1 MRAINRFLVEN
12 HIRVSNNPCISPDF
26 CLDWSALAKTLKDGA
41 ATELPD
47 TRFDTAAG
55 SWVLVED
62 ALTGDCA
69 WKLLPREGGTG
80 RSTLEDGAALDDGSV
95 VFPATWENLL
105 SLKNAVQEHDPES
118 TIFPTAGGNLGRG
131 TLGIGA
137 RFTTLHW
144 PAVEWAMTALD
155 LGVTANQ
162 NSIPRELVF
171 DVDAM
176 LEDRLDTVPF
186 PFIGTNVP
194 EGHQG
199 QSVEGMSHGCVL
211 SKLRTGFHRRRIA
224 WSFNADHQPIGG
236 KFDAREDTLVRGC
249 VLASYITFDLSPELA
264 QTQAPSD
271 PAAWVKANVPT
282 DLVDRVRLRVASVGL
297 TLNEAEFSKLV
308 AYVWPA
314 LEKMKRR
321 DDKYRAAR
329 EQTFTTETG
338 RTFLRELSI
347 DELPGLTTPETTAAM
362 LSLCEALGMRI
373 NFVAPAF
380 GFQKNTPYPDNA
392 SLRALIERQWA
403 VCRAFDS
410 SIGFHSGSGKSAENY
425 RVMGEVTGG
434 HLEIKTSG
442 RYTYE
447 MGVALSTSKNP
458 ADAALWRD
466 WYRFTLDMALAGAFS
481 ADATEQNM
489 ARTFIGTAIGA
500 EADLKVSTT
509 NAKVST
515 TNAGVS
521 TTNSKTSTTNADVG
535 APDGRGADGRGADGR
550 GTDGRGTD
558 GRGADGR
565 SADLQV
571 GDIFD
576 SPATCRKALEAL
588 PPSPEHMF
596 FFEYNFL
603 YVLAAGGRPDKTS
616 LGDHSPAGY
625 AQRARFYAISPE
637 ARLSFAKAIARYI
650 IFLATT
656 TGLVDANRGTAAAA
670 RLDGY
675 HSLEGMLA
683 EI

>member
-1 MRAINRFLVEN
+1 MRPVNRFLLDN
-12 HIRVSNNPCISPDF
+12 NLRISNNPCVSPDF
-26 CLDWSALAKTLKDGA
+26 CLDWPGLSAKLKSDPEGRAAWGEGAPQASPEERGGGPARQIKERLKTQF
-41 ATELPD
+41 E
-47 TRFDTAAG
+47 TAAG
-55 SWVLVED
+55 RWTLLED
-62 ALTGDCA
+62 EATCDCA
-69 WKLLPREGGTG
+69 WKLQPRETG
-80 RSTLEDGAALDDGSV
+80 AAAAALDDGV
-95 VFPATWENLL
+95 ALRDGAIAFPATWENLL
-105 SLKNAVQEHDPES
+105 RLKNAVQEHDPGS
-118 TIFPTAGGNLGRG
+118 TIFPTAGANLGRC

-144 PAVEWAMTALD
+144 PAVEWTMHALN

-176 LEDRLDTVPF
+176 LGGNLDTVPF

-211 SKLRTGFHRRRIA
+211 SKLKTGFHRRRIA

-236 KFDAREDTLVRGC
+236 KFDAREDALVRGC

-264 QTQAPSD
+264 QTRP
-271 PAAWVKANVPT
+271 PADAGTWVKANVPSALI
-282 DLVDRVRLRVASVGL
+282 DQVRARVASVGL
-297 TLNEAEFSKLV
+297 TLADTEFSKLL

-329 EQTFTTETG
+329 ERAFTTDAG
-338 RTFLRELSI
+338 RAYLRELSI

-380 GFQKNTPYPDNA
+380 GFQKNTPYPDNVA
-392 SLRALIERQWA
+392 LRALIERQWA

-425 RVMGEVTGG
+425 QVMGSVTGG

-466 WYRFTLDMALAGAFS
+466 WYRFTIDMAIAGAFS
-481 ADATEQNM
+481 SDATEQNM
-489 ARTFIGTAIGA
+489 ARAF
-500 EADLKVSTT
+500 VS
-509 NAKVST
+509 ASL
-515 TNAGVS
+515 A
-521 TTNSKTSTTNADVG
+521 A
-535 APDGRGADGRGADGR
+535 APIPGPPGNP
-550 GTDGRGTD
+550 
-558 GRGADGR
+558 
-565 SADLQV
+565 
-571 GDIFD
+571 FD
-576 SPATCRKALEAL
+576 SPSSCRRALEAL
-588 PPSPEHMF
+588 PPSPDYTF

-625 AQRARFYAISPE
+625 AQRARFYAISAE
-637 ARLSFAKAIARYI
+637 ARLNYARAVAHYI
-650 IFLATT
+650 IFLAAT
-656 TGLVDANRGTAAAA
+656 TGLVEANRCATAAA
-670 RLDGY
+670 RLDRY
-675 HSLEGMLA
+675 ASLEEMLS